1 MVKFNNFFLSNFK
14 KKLHSIYL
22 TYFFFL
28 INKDARNNLYVKNLP
43 NNLTEDELRRKID
56 EIFGR
61 FGRISSS
68 VVKFDATI
76 GRPFA
81 FICYEDHDAA

>member
-1 MVKFNNFFLSNFK
+1 MNIFN
-14 KKLHSIYL
+14 
-22 TYFFFL
+22 L
-28 INKDARNNLYVKNLP
+28 IINIDARNNLYVKNLP
-43 NNLTEDELRRKID
+43 NNLPEDELRAKID
-56 EIFGR
+56 DIFGR

-68 VVKFDATI
+68 VVKFDSTI